1 MSGQTDFQDDLE
13 KTVKDAGG
21 LHTIVR
27 SNYGR
32 NIWRVM
38 KELHVLPTDPNFQNL
53 TSEQLDFIVASID
66 QDNKELKLAQEGREE
81 DSFVYDDEF
90 EWEEE
95 MDYGGKRDDSED
107 IQKFLEV
114 AKKKDEDYERLIED
128 RESLKDKKYSQI
140 QEDDDDDEYHTL

>member
-107 IQKFLEV
+107 IQKFLED

-140 QEDDDDDEYHTL
+140 QEDDDDEYHTL

>member
-90 EWEEE
+90 EWEDE
-95 MDYGGKRDDSED
+95 MDYGGERDDSED
-107 IQKFLEV
+107 IQKFLEA

-140 QEDDDDDEYHTL
+140 QEDDDDEYHTL

>member
-38 KELHVLPTDPNFQNL
+38 KELHVLPTDPSFQNL
-53 TSEQLDFIVASID
+53 SSEQLDFIVASID
-66 QDNKELKLAQEGREE
+66 QDNKELKRAQEGREE

-107 IQKFLEV
+107 IQKFLEA

-140 QEDDDDDEYHTL
+140 QEDDDDEYHTL